1 MIHQLEPVSLIS
13 ALHSD
18 AVAKKTY
25 GNGTLLVSGS
35 IASANITVAGGTLSL
50 ASTMALTAA
59 PP

>member
-1 MIHQLEPVSLIS
+1 
-13 ALHSD
+13 
-18 AVAKKTY
+18 
-25 GNGTLLVSGS
+25 LLVSGS